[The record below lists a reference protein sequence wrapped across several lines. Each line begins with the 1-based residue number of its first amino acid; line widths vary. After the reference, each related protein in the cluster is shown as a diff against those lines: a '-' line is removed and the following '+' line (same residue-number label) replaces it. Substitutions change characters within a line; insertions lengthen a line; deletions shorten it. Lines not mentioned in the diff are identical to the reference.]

1 MKFLM
6 DQDVYGATTRHL
18 KNSVHDVLTAHEAG
32 LSRAN
37 DEELLK
43 EAQQQGRILIT
54 RDRDFG
60 SLVFIEALGSG
71 VIYLRILPSTAG
83 AVHAELDRVIQSYS
97 EKALC
102 QAFVVVEPGRYR
114 FRRLPDRRAS
124 DE

>member
-1 MKFLM
+1 M

-18 KNSVHDVLTAHEAG
+18 KNSGHDVLTAHEAG
-32 LSRAN
+32 LSMAK

-43 EAQQQGRILIT
+43 EAQKQERILIT

-71 VIYLRILPSTAG
+71 VIYLRILPSTAR
-83 AVHAELDRVIQSYS
+83 AVHAELDRVIRSYS
-97 EKALC
+97 QTELR

-114 FRRLPDRRAS
+114 FRRLPA
-124 DE
+124 